1 MFLLY
6 INDLPDFLNS
16 NICSKLFADDLKAYG
31 SYVSQGDYDELQLT
45 LNRLVDWSNQ
55 WQLKLSVGKCGS
67 LLITGNSKSDDSH
80 ELFIDKENL
89 AVFDTVKDLGV
100 IIDPSLNFSKHID
113 NAISKANQRLYLL
126 LKSFKNRNISLM
138 VFAFKVY
145 ILPLLD
151 YCSPIWSPCKLL
163 DIDRIENVQR
173 SFTKKL
179 DGLIDLPYPQRLIA
193 CNLPS
198 LELRRVWADLVL
210 CFKIVHN
217 QIALSFGDFFE
228 LDIRKHDIRGH
239 HLKLRIPFA
248 KHRARKSFFSVRIIP
263 IWNSLP
269 NEIVTGNC
277 SKLFK
282 RQLYSWNL
290 NKFLK
295 RSFVV

>member
-1 MFLLY
+1 LFLLY

-179 DGLIDLPYPQRLIA
+179 DGLIDLPYPQRLIT

-217 QIALSFGDFFE
+217 QIALSFGDFF
-228 LDIRKHDIRGH
+228 
-239 HLKLRIPFA
+239 
-248 KHRARKSFFSVRIIP
+248 
-263 IWNSLP
+263 
-269 NEIVTGNC
+269 
-277 SKLFK
+277 
-282 RQLYSWNL
+282 
-290 NKFLK
+290 
-295 RSFVV
+295 